1 MSGDRTPATVVV
13 VGVQAG
19 QAGTV
24 VDVAARFARRFGA
37 ALVCVTVDPSL
48 LSVGTRSD
56 GSEIVEAIDPDSADS
71 TPQELPDADRIAL
84 DRAAAQHGVHV
95 EILTR
100 VGDPAHAL
108 AGVAEERDAVM
119 IVVGTQTGRR
129 RVAEFFNG
137 SVAARLSHQQHRP
150 VLVVPTEPVGFDNP
164 LPWDAS

>member
-1 MSGDRTPATVVV
+1 MSGDRTPAMVV

-19 QAGTV
+19 QAGTL
-24 VDVAARFARRFGA
+24 VDVAARIAYRFGA

-48 LSVGTRSD
+48 LSAGTRPDS
-56 GSEIVEAIDPDSADS
+56 SEIVEAIDPDSADS
-71 TPQELPDADRIAL
+71 TPLALPDADRIAL
-84 DRAAAQHGVHV
+84 DRAAVQHGVHV

-100 VGDPAHAL
+100 VGDPARAL
-108 AGVAEERDAVM
+108 ARVAEERDAVM
-119 IVVGTQTGRR
+119 IVVGTRTGRR

-150 VLVVPTEPVGFDNP
+150 VLVVPMEPVGFDDP